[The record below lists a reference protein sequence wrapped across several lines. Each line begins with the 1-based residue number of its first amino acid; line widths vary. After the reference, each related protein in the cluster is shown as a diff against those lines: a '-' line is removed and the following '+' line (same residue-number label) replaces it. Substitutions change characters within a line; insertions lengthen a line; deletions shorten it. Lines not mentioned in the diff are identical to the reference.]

1 MKLIHLLYQQ
11 SQIFY
16 GKIHALIGDWIN
28 LPPLV
33 LRIRL
38 TNKCSL
44 LCDFCFHQPFLN
56 QEEKSLSIEDW
67 KNVLS
72 KLPKHT
78 VIDIAGAEPLEYPGF
93 LPWLEMVLDYG
104 FKVSL
109 ITNGIHL
116 TSEMISTFI
125 DKKLFQLLLNID
137 GTELTHNQLR
147 KSENHFKLMID
158 SIKKIDERKSAKKS
172 KFPHLGIKTLIQP
185 ENIHQLAEIEKM
197 VSHLPVQSHSISLPF
212 QNITRGGG
220 KVFDNLEEFFEQEG
234 NVQNSLETPE
244 GLEEWLRKKIVKPSL
259 PSAMAYLKAPAQ
271 FGVKSCEKPYSV
283 LSLYGDG
290 TVTACDLSLKLSH
303 VRDLDFDL
311 KKVWRTPQFKLV
323 WQKLRRQKFPSAC
336 QGCNLARH
344 TQKSLE

>member
-16 GKIHALIGDWIN
+16 GKLHALIGNWIN

-33 LRIRL
+33 VRIRL

-56 QEEKSLSIEDW
+56 GEERSLNHEEWSKI
-67 KNVLS
+67 LS

-93 LPWLEMVLDYG
+93 LSWLEMVLDRG
-104 FKVSL
+104 LKVSL
-109 ITNGIHL
+109 ITNGVHL
-116 TSEMISTFI
+116 TPEMISTFVE
-125 DKKLFQLLLNID
+125 KKLFQLLLNID
-137 GTELTHNQLR
+137 GIESNHNQLR
-147 KSENHFKLMID
+147 KSENHFKLMMDI
-158 SIKKIDERKSAKKS
+158 INKIDEVKSTKKS
-172 KFPHLGIKTLIQP
+172 KWPHLGIKTLIQQ
-185 ENIHQLAEIEKM
+185 ENIHQLAEIEKII
-197 VSHLPVQSHSISLPF
+197 SHLPVQSHSISLPF

-220 KVFDNLEEFFEQEG
+220 KVFENPEEFFGQEG
-234 NVQNSLETPE
+234 NTQKSLITPE
-244 GLEEWLRKKIVKPSL
+244 DLEEMLKKKIVKPNL

-303 VRDLDFDL
+303 VRDLDYDL
-311 KKVWRTPQFKLV
+311 KKVWKTPQFKLV
-323 WQKLRRQKFPSAC
+323 WQKLRRQNFPPAC